1 VLPRPVHGL
10 DPRVHQPG
18 PPAGVGQ
25 RARQQEE
32 AGEDDSSPIH
42 PEIRPDPPR
51 HPLLDAG
58 HEERREDAR
67 QRHQGEEVAEG
78 AEGVAG
84 QSKAGCPGVERP
96 GGHGRPEAPVAHR
109 GEPSESH
116 PGQEGRAHFRPLQRL
131 VPLRPPNRLIPVGA
145 LGLARVENRL
155 AGDVHEDRLPVGDE
169 GRHRRRGRGEGRE
182 GRDLQAA
189 DPRPPSPLDPQQGR
203 SDGDA
208 HQDRW
213 ILRREGEARHR
224 SRQQRAAIVTA
235 GAAGLAAAHG
245 PLGTVDRGEDEE
257 GSPGVDGDH
266 RSPEDQRRQDRSQ
279 KGRQEPGR
287 LSRQAPRQEPRQHH
301 DAETGEQGEDAAQ
314 HDQLR
319 RLDEVVEHRREG
331 REVLRQRMPVH
342 GPIDRRAEPGR
353 RRQGGQRQRGVQIPA
368 GVPSPGAEHADD
380 VMEDMPLVDIAE
392 VGEAC
397 RDRRQPEAQ
406 REEED
411 RGPEHEAGLSEDRR
425 GDRHGRRI
433 RRGGRQKKTPLVAG
447 FGGGRFGEEIVVCDS
462 VSRDIYGPPPRS
474 VWSAPSRRAKKTQE
488 M

>member
-10 DPRVHQPG
+10 DPRIHQPG

-32 AGEDDSSPIH
+32 AGEDGRGPIH
-42 PEIRPDPPR
+42 PEIRPDRPR
-51 HPLLDAG
+51 HPLPDAG

-67 QRHQGEEVAEG
+67 QGHQRKEVAEG
-78 AEGVAG
+78 TKRIAGEGEAG
-84 QSKAGCPGVERP
+84 GPGVERP
-96 GGHGRPEAPVAHR
+96 GGHRRPEAPVAHR
-109 GEPSESH
+109 RDPSESN

-145 LGLARVENRL
+145 LGLARVEDRL

-169 GRHRRRGRGEGRE
+169 GRHRRRRSGEGRE

-203 SDGDA
+203 PDGDA
-208 HQDRW
+208 HQDGG

-235 GAAGLAAAHG
+235 GAAGAAAAHG
-245 PLGTVDRGEDEE
+245 PFGTVDRGEDEE
-257 GSPGVDGDH
+257 GRPGVDGDH
-266 RSPEDQRRQDRSQ
+266 RSPKDQCRQDRGQ

-287 LSRQAPRQEPRQHH
+287 LSRQAPRQEPCQNH
-301 DAETGEQGEDAAQ
+301 DAEAGEQSEDAAQ

-342 GPIDRRAEPGR
+342 GPIDRRAEPGH
-353 RRQGGQRQRGVQIPA
+353 RRQGGQRQRGIQIPA
-368 GVPSPGAEHADD
+368 GVPAPGAEHADD
-380 VMEDMPLVDIAE
+380 VMEDVPLVDIAE
-392 VGEAC
+392 VREAR
-397 RDRRQPEAQ
+397 RDRGQPEAQ

-411 RGPEHEAGLSEDRR
+411 RGPEREAGLS

-433 RRGGRQKKTPLVAG
+433 RRGGRQKKTPRVAG

-462 VSRDIYGPPPRS
+462 VSRNIYGPPPRS
-474 VWSAPSRRAKKTQE
+474 VWSAASRRAKKTQE